1 MMKKALPAPLDLP
14 PSPACAGF
22 GRAGLK
28 ERPTAQFSNMQINLN
43 EKSVIAQRLEGSAVQ
58 YTHSCVS
65 FTGGRGSSF
74 RRLGGCV
81 G

>member
-1 MMKKALPAPLDLP
+1 MKTSRAPLDL
-14 PSPACAGF
+14 
-22 GRAGLK
+22 LK

-58 YTHSCVS
+58 NKHSCVS

-81 G
+81 GVKTTNAF